1 MKVRKSFYIGYKGR
15 REAYIYIWF
24 SKEYKVVYVG
34 ETNNV
39 NGVVGRANQHVSM
52 GKGTLYNC
60 LNEKGYD
67 LYELN
72 DLLLL
77 SYSLPSEKIFLSEET
92 AYRISVEYLVQYYLQ
107 LLRKETDEPY
117 QLISHVLP
125 GPFVEHER
133 MKNIAKNISDD
144 FIELYKEIN

>member
-1 MKVRKSFYIGYKGR
+1 MRKSFYIGYKGR

-133 MKNIAKNISDD
+133 MKNIAKKISDD